1 MDSVSKEDLNLL
13 FYVVKIIFFYVL
25 EEILFV
31 YWEKNKGICLLY
43 MLDML
48 LFCFYKK
55 YMLDYF
61 IIIWNL
67 LEDVIEDECKVFYL
81 RLLVI

>member
-1 MDSVSKEDLNLL
+1 
-13 FYVVKIIFFYVL
+13 
-25 EEILFV
+25 
-31 YWEKNKGICLLY
+31 